1 MPIATQVFQKSMAL
15 GFCLAI
21 LKNEIHTPWGL
32 SSRNTFTTD
41 TWIKPEEKE
50 GRALRRSP
58 KNQLNA
64 ATSQGIF
71 ERMCARN

>member
-21 LKNEIHTPWGL
+21 LKNEIHTAWGL
-32 SSRNTFTTD
+32 GSRNTFTTD

-50 GRALRRSP
+50 GRAP
-58 KNQLNA
+58 V
-64 ATSQGIF
+64 
-71 ERMCARN
+71 E